1 MTTVKI
7 VKRLKQ
13 LINACQGTV
22 KQLLIFLSYWLQF
35 DFINEQIL
43 HKNRVKVLF
52 VKVLECSEV
61 WKTTKCRWTNFE
73 KTSKKI
79 VTEIQNILT
88 HYIIL
93 KVLLT
98 SNENDA

>member
-1 MTTVKI
+1 M
-7 VKRLKQ
+7 
-13 LINACQGTV
+13 INDCQGTV
-22 KQLLIFLSYWLQF
+22 KQLLIFLSNWFQF
-35 DFINEQIL
+35 DFKNEQIL
-43 HKNRVKVLF
+43 HKNRVKVPF

-88 HYIIL
+88 HYTIL

>member
-7 VKRLKQ
+7 VKRFKQ

-22 KQLLIFLSYWLQF
+22 KQLLIFLSNWLQF

-52 VKVLECSEV
+52 LKVLEFSEV
-61 WKTTKCRWTNFE
+61 WKTSKSRWSNFE
-73 KTSKKI
+73 ETSKKI
-79 VTEIQNILT
+79 VTQIQNILT

>member
-1 MTTVKI
+1 M
-7 VKRLKQ
+7 
-13 LINACQGTV
+13 INDCQCTV
-22 KQLLIFLSYWLQF
+22 KQLLIFLSNWFQF
-35 DFINEQIL
+35 DFKNEQIL
-43 HKNRVKVLF
+43 HKNRVKVPF

-88 HYIIL
+88 HYTIL
-93 KVLLT
+93 KVLLS

>member
-1 MTTVKI
+1 M
-7 VKRLKQ
+7 
-13 LINACQGTV
+13 
-22 KQLLIFLSYWLQF
+22 
-35 DFINEQIL
+35 
-43 HKNRVKVLF
+43 
-52 VKVLECSEV
+52 KVLECSEV

-73 KTSKKI
+73 ETSKKI

>member
-1 MTTVKI
+1 M
-7 VKRLKQ
+7 KRLKK
-13 LINACQGTV
+13 LINACQGAV
-22 KQLLIFLSYWLQF
+22 KQLLIFLSNWFQF

-43 HKNRVKVLF
+43 NKNRVKVLF

-73 KTSKKI
+73 ETSKKI